1 VEAKKIQQ
9 KVRGDSMQIVI
20 TGKNFKLKDS
30 LREYVEEKLG
40 RLGKYFDEQE
50 LEIDVNMV
58 RTHAKAK
65 EERCNVDVTVWVNGI
80 SIRGESQETEFHAS
94 IDMVVDKIEKQLK
107 KYKDRIKGKTRR
119 RPEKLGVVAD
129 ILAQDSIVEVDEE
142 FTEPTIIRTRGF
154 AMKPMSVE
162 EAAEQLHLLKQ
173 EFFVFSNA
181 RSNEVNV
188 IYRRADGNFGLI
200 EPSNR

>member
-1 VEAKKIQQ
+1 
-9 KVRGDSMQIVI
+9 MQIVI

-30 LREYVEEKLG
+30 LREYVEEKLS
-40 RLGKYFDEQE
+40 RLGKYFDQE
-50 LEIDVNMV
+50 DLEIDVNMV
-58 RTHAKAK
+58 LTHAKSK
-65 EERCNVDVTVWVNGI
+65 EERCVVDVTVWVNGI
-80 SIRGESQETEFHAS
+80 SIRGESQHPEFHAS
-94 IDMVVDKIEKQLK
+94 VDLVVDKLDKQLK
-107 KYKDRIKGKTRR
+107 KYKDRAKGKVRR
-119 RPEKLGVVAD
+119 RPEKMGIAVAD
-129 ILAQDSIVEVDEE
+129 VFAKDSIVEVDKE

-154 AMKPMSVE
+154 AMKPMSIE

>member
-1 VEAKKIQQ
+1 
-9 KVRGDSMQIVI
+9 MQIVI

-30 LREYVEEKLG
+30 LREYVEEKLS
-40 RLGKYFDEQE
+40 RLGKYFDQE
-50 LEIDVNMV
+50 DLEIDVNMV
-58 RTHAKAK
+58 LTHAKAK
-65 EERCNVDVTVWVNGI
+65 EERCTVDVTVWVNGI
-80 SIRGESQETEFHAS
+80 SIRGESQEPEFHAS
-94 IDMVVDKIEKQLK
+94 VDLVVDKLEKQLK
-107 KYKDRIKGKTRR
+107 RYKDRVKGKARR
-119 RPEKLGVVAD
+119 RPEKMGIAAD
-129 ILAQDSIVEVDEE
+129 VFAKDSIVEVDEE